1 MSARHAGLDAWVR
14 ECAALT
20 QPDQVV
26 WCDGSEGERDRMTR
40 DAVRTGVLTELN
52 QDELPGCHLHRSNP
66 NDVARVEQ
74 CTFICTR
81 SKDDAGP
88 TNNWMDPKEAYA
100 KLSDIYRGLM
110 KGRTMYVVPY
120 LMGPVGS
127 PHSKVGVELTDSVYV
142 ALNMRIMTRMGN
154 VALEALGSDGVFVKG
169 LHSIGTLDPAKR
181 FICHFP
187 EDYAI
192 WSVNSGYGGNA
203 LLGKKCFALR
213 IASWMARQE
222 GWLAEHM
229 FISGIESPDG
239 EITWVAGALPSACGK
254 TNLAMLVP
262 PARYKGWKVHTLGDD
277 IAWLRFGPDGRLW
290 AVNPEAGF
298 FGVAPGT
305 NYQTNPNAM
314 KSVSKNTIFTN
325 VVMTPKRGVWWEG
338 MDALP
343 SFAGCVDWT
352 GKPWDPA
359 GGQKGAHPN
368 SRFTAPAKNC
378 PSLSQKWEAP
388 EGVPISAIMFGA
400 RRSTLVPLVY
410 EAFQWNHGVYLGA
423 TLCSET
429 TAAAAGAV
437 GALRR
442 DPMAMLP
449 FIGYNAADYFRHWI
463 EVGKKSDKMPRIFRI
478 NWFRKEEGRF
488 LWPGF
493 GENMR
498 ILKWIVDRCHGRVD
512 AVESPIGYMPRPEDL
527 DRDGLDVSDKDMKSL
542 FEVDTPG
549 WHGRLADQA
558 KFFGQFGDRL
568 PKELSAEAKALETRL
583 NTMKRP

>member
-1 MSARHAGLDAWVR
+1 MSARHAGLDSWVK
-14 ECAALT
+14 ECASLT
-20 QPDQVV
+20 QPDRVV
-26 WCDGSEGERDRMTR
+26 WCDGSEEERQRMTR
-40 DAVRTGVLTELN
+40 EAVKTGVLHELN

-74 CTFICTR
+74 CTFVCTR
-81 SKDDAGP
+81 QQADAGP
-88 TNNWMDPKEAYA
+88 NNNWMDPKDAYQ
-100 KLSDIYRGLM
+100 KLGAIFRGCM

-120 LMGPVGS
+120 LMGPTGS
-127 PHSKVGVELTDSVYV
+127 PHSKVGIELTDSIYV

-154 VALEALGSDGVFVKG
+154 VALEALGSEGAFVKG
-169 LHSIGTLDPAKR
+169 LHSIADLDPEKR
-181 FICHFP
+181 FIAHFP
-187 EDYAI
+187 EDYTI

-229 FISGIESPDG
+229 FVSGLESPEG
-239 EITWVAGALPSACGK
+239 EITWIAGALPSACGK

-290 AVNPEAGF
+290 AVNPEAGV

-305 NYQTNPNAM
+305 NWQTNPNAM
-314 KSVSKNTIFTN
+314 RTIAKNTLFTN
-325 VVMTPKRGVWWEG
+325 VVMTQKRTVWWEG
-338 MDALP
+338 MDALEN
-343 SFAGCVDWT
+343 AGGALDWT

-359 GGQKGAHPN
+359 GGTKGAHPN
-368 SRFTAPAKNC
+368 ARFTAPAKQC
-378 PSLSQKWEAP
+378 PSLSPKWEAP
-388 EGVPISAIMFGA
+388 EGVPISAFLFGA

-410 EAFQWNHGVYLGA
+410 EAFNWQHGVYLGA

-429 TAAAAGAV
+429 TAAAAGTV

-442 DPMAMLP
+442 DPMAMIP
-449 FIGYNAADYFRHWI
+449 FIGYNAADYFGHWLAM
-463 EVGKKSDKMPRIFRI
+463 GKKSDKLPRIFRI
-478 NWFRKEEGRF
+478 NWFRKEAGRF
-488 LWPGF
+488 LWPGY

-498 ILKWIVDRCHGRVD
+498 VLKWIVDRCHGRVGAD
-512 AVESPIGYMPRPEDL
+512 ETPIGYLPRLEDL
-527 DRDGLDVSDKDMKSL
+527 DREGLDVSDEDWTKLFAIEKD
-542 FEVDTPG
+542 G
-549 WHGRLADQA
+549 WRGRLADQA

-568 PKELSAEAKALETRL
+568 PKGMLDEAKSLELRL
-583 NTMKRP
+583 DAMK